1 MRCKGDIIRYID
13 GKEIS
18 KNREIFEKYKVFISK
33 SAGNPNSDFKV
44 IGTPYIG
51 NPNSACTDS
60 LFTVGCFDTKE
71 EAQSLQK
78 YMMTKFLR
86 YMISIVKA
94 SQNVTQ
100 IVYQFV
106 PMQDFTE
113 SSDINWNDEISNID
127 KQLYAKYN
135 LSAEEIAHIEKLIKP
150 MENDFDN

>member
-1 MRCKGDIIRYID
+1 
-13 GKEIS
+13 
-18 KNREIFEKYKVFISK
+18 
-33 SAGNPNSDFKV
+33 
-44 IGTPYIG
+44 
-51 NPNSACTDS
+51 
-60 LFTVGCFDTKE
+60 
-71 EAQSLQK
+71 
-78 YMMTKFLR
+78 MMTKFLR

>member
-1 MRCKGDIIRYID
+1 M
-13 GKEIS
+13 
-18 KNREIFEKYKVFISK
+18 
-33 SAGNPNSDFKV
+33 
-44 IGTPYIG
+44 
-51 NPNSACTDS
+51 
-60 LFTVGCFDTKE
+60 FTVGCFDTKE